1 MCVCVWCPCPG
12 MLQGVSGLDDNDDDD
27 DDGDGG
33 GDAGEGRSGVVS
45 SQSQSHFYRQL
56 TNLCKTNMEIEISLV
71 SATNIIQR
79 GC

>member
-1 MCVCVWCPCPG
+1 
-12 MLQGVSGLDDNDDDD
+12 MLQGVSGLNDNDD

-71 SATNIIQR
+71 SATNTKGTIR
-79 GC
+79 SNE